1 MLEAW
6 SVWDTLTS
14 SADVATRSW
23 MLEACR
29 QFAVNRASA
38 LAERGG
44 VAMKIAI
51 VGSRNFYPM
60 SLVEKFIATLPDD
73 AIVVSGG
80 ASGVDSWAEV
90 YAKQRGLQTEIYPA
104 MWSTYGKSA
113 GFRRNADIVNAA

>member
-1 MLEAW
+1 
-6 SVWDTLTS
+6 
-14 SADVATRSW
+14 
-23 MLEACR
+23 
-29 QFAVNRASA
+29 
-38 LAERGG
+38 
-44 VAMKIAI
+44 
-51 VGSRNFYPM
+51 M

-113 GFRRNADIVNAA
+113 GFRRNADIVNAADQVVAFWDGESKGTAHTIKLARERGKSVTIFYKNGEVA